1 MYETEDIVIAETLG
15 DSLVTIVAVTSVL
28 TLSTS
33 CFSGIGL
40 KPLIDSF
47 KNL

>member
-15 DSLVTIVAVTSVL
+15 DSLVTIVAVTSVI

-33 CFSGIGL
+33 CFTGGL
-40 KPLIDSF
+40 KPLLDSF